1 MVPSTSDNT
10 SFSVEHVDSNVITIK
25 PSVKPKAHSI
35 TGKLSKAGGSG
46 TRLIR
51 DMFKQDA
58 KRKRVVSPPQ
68 ASSSAD
74 NRSISGT
81 GNETL
86 SSVSNAL
93 IQNSDLHSA
102 DI

>member
-1 MVPSTSDNT
+1 M
-10 SFSVEHVDSNVITIK
+10 HVGSNVSTIK

-35 TGKLSKAGGSG
+35 IGKLSKVGGSG

-68 ASSSAD
+68 DSSPAD
-74 NRSISGT
+74 NRSISAS
-81 GNETL
+81 GNETP
-86 SSVSNAL
+86 SCVSDTL
-93 IQNSDLHSA
+93 IQNTDLHSA